1 MGFTRHGKQPH
12 SELEDHHAI
21 NGKTHYF
28 DWPIFNSYVK
38 LPEGTCRNM
47 LKYVEICLNM
57 LNYICLYISFPWS
70 SIVITCNDQPGFL
83 PGNPQVSFVKPPSN
97 LVGG

>member
-1 MGFTRHGKQPH
+1 MVNSHIANWKITMLLMG
-12 SELEDHHAI
+12 
-21 NGKTHYF
+21 
-28 DWPIFNSYVK
+28 K
-38 LPEGTCRNM
+38 LTISTGPFSIAM
-47 LKYVEICLNM
+47 LNYQRVHVEICLNM